1 MQSLSND
8 SLWAHFAAIEE
19 GMTDAGKAQ
28 SVHHYNLLRMLRDRA
43 KRGGFRNQ
51 PIILHRP

>member
-1 MQSLSND
+1 MQALSND
-8 SLWAHFAAIEE
+8 SLWAHFAVIEE